1 MRERPKRLDEYNE
14 EEIKNFPRLFEWP
27 KEFVID
33 ELKGSNSSES
43 ISVQVN

>member
-1 MRERPKRLDEYNE
+1 MRERPKLLEEYSE

-27 KEFVID
+27 KEFVIED
-33 ELKGSNSSES
+33 LKGSNSSRN